1 MDAGFTQAQLQAA
14 GFTPSELAGA
24 TLLGNSAVNKIIPD
38 SLIKSVGC
46 DPVQLKALRNQ
57 GVSSA
62 RIRAI
67 SGCSAAALKAAGY
80 TAQELTAGGFSPSQ
94 LETAGFG
101 SAEIAG
107 AQAMLKSGQLDG
119 SGVNEDT
126 VKAAGCDIDKLTA
139 FHAKGV
145 SAARIRSI
153 SGCSEEA
160 LKKAGYNAQE
170 LLDAGF
176 TQAQLQAAGFT
187 PSELAGTGAIGSG
200 LSDTSGIADDVLK
213 TAGCDPD
220 KLKAFQKQGVS
231 AARIHAIAGCSAGAL
246 NKAGYNARAL
256 VGAGFTPEQLLTA
269 GFSPEELKTA
279 GMGISP
285 AGSIAAGR
293 TAGCSV
299 NDLLAARKMGL
310 SAKTIKNTLGCDANA
325 LKKAGYSATDLKEA
339 GYTAAELKN
348 SGFSAADL
356 KTAGFN
362 AKALRSAGFD
372 ASALKAVGY
381 DAADLKDAGF
391 TAENLKAAGFT
402 TADLK
407 KAGLSSAELKAAGF
421 TAAELKKAGFSAA
434 ELKASGINA
443 AELKAAG
450 FSNAELQAAGY
461 SSRDS
466 ALAGLSE
473 LSSESDKMIPSI
485 DGGNNS
491 TNMSRRAQIAIANAK
506 KLEKIVALQKSQMA
520 DQKYQQKVQQ
530 RISSMTS
537 FANQLMQGWKQSP
550 NQSYVAGTATV
561 DKNAIGAEGKLNIP
575 GGMVNATSPTAES
588 VIIKMGDVLF
598 AVIDTSVNTDE
609 PGPILATIVS
619 GPLKGSKLIGTFN
632 LPANAEKMVISFNS
646 MSVPG
651 APKTL
656 SISAFA
662 IDPETARTALS
673 SETDHH
679 YLSRYGALFAST
691 FLEGFGNAFQSADTS
706 ITIGGEGGVQNTTI
720 QNGIGRSTL
729 ENAVIGLAT
738 VGKAWGQYAQQG
750 INRKPTIEVYSG
762 TGVGILF
769 TQDVTIK

>member
-1 MDAGFTQAQLQAA
+1 M
-14 GFTPSELAGA
+14 
-24 TLLGNSAVNKIIPD
+24 
-38 SLIKSVGC
+38 
-46 DPVQLKALRNQ
+46 
-57 GVSSA
+57 
-62 RIRAI
+62 
-67 SGCSAAALKAAGY
+67 
-80 TAQELTAGGFSPSQ
+80 
-94 LETAGFG
+94 
-101 SAEIAG
+101 
-107 AQAMLKSGQLDG
+107 
-119 SGVNEDT
+119 
-126 VKAAGCDIDKLTA
+126 
-139 FHAKGV
+139 
-145 SAARIRSI
+145 
-153 SGCSEEA
+153 
-160 LKKAGYNAQE
+160 
-170 LLDAGF
+170 DAGF

-187 PSELAGTGAIGSG
+187 PSELAGTGSIGSG